1 MSKSRG
7 TLSQNL
13 RIAPTATVYII
24 INAVKI
30 LRTKKAK
37 LEYTQVHGPLH
48 KLKHAVNKIT
58 MV

>member
-1 MSKSRG
+1 MRKSRG
-7 TLSQNL
+7 TLSRNL
-13 RIAPTATVYII
+13 RIAPTATVYI

-37 LEYTQVHGPLH
+37 LEYTEVHGPLY
-48 KLKHAVNKIT
+48 KLKHVVNKLT